1 MFVLAACGGSST
13 SGSDVTTAATTAKAA
28 TTDTSSEV
36 TTAGSDTTVAADFS
50 GKGSGDICG
59 MAREYEKSSNLDNI
73 FQSADPTQMKKD
85 LELTRKAMDDMTKTA
100 PAEIKAD
107 VQKVTGAVL
116 GMLDVL
122 TKYNFDFVAMSKAI
136 ETDPAV
142 KSLIGGGLESEGFE
156 AASSRVEQYFEKVC
170 GIKS

>member
-1 MFVLAACGGSST
+1 MKRVIAIVSMFVLVACGGSST

-73 FQSADPTQMKKD
+73 FQSADPTQKNYH
-85 LELTRKAMDDMTKTA
+85 L
-100 PAEIKAD
+100 
-107 VQKVTGAVL
+107 
-116 GMLDVL
+116 
-122 TKYNFDFVAMSKAI
+122 Y
-136 ETDPAV
+136 
-142 KSLIGGGLESEGFE
+142 
-156 AASSRVEQYFEKVC
+156 
-170 GIKS
+170 